1 MTKRTER
8 SPQHDKNKMPRPPKI
23 PVKRRLLPEDETDTS
38 TKKYSTKKQ
47 KNDIGCH
54 LSCLRRGV
62 RRTTNRGLDCL
73 QWTMWEMAARIVHH
87 I

>member
-23 PVKRRLLPEDETDTS
+23 PVKRRLLPEDETDIS

-47 KNDIGCH
+47 NMTEVVICPACDE
-54 LSCLRRGV
+54 V
-62 RRTTNRGLDCL
+62 Y
-73 QWTMWEMAARIVHH
+73 V
-87 I
+87 